1 MLFDAIGMLGV
12 VMILAV
18 YALVQMSRIDVR
30 KISYSLF
37 NALGAGLILVS
48 LSVDFNLSAFVIEIC
63 WLLISTIGVFSAIRR
78 NRKL

>member
-63 WLLISTIGVFSAIRR
+63 WLLISTIGVFSARR

>member
-30 KISYSLF
+30 KIAYSLF